1 MASNSISPRALFVQW
16 YAQIWATE
24 YMAGV
29 EGTLC
34 KFFGMLWGHTGPLLG
49 LLWPLGPGEGF
60 PASIPGLGNSVL
72 GQDQAASPCMPWSTS
87 PSHCPGVS
95 PHPVPPTDTAEDWGQ
110 NLACGIS
117 SWPGSGM
124 FPALSIFSP
133 CLDSPSIQNQP
144 YTSGG
149 LATISAALEPK
160 KTSPYESL
168 LCGRARGG
176 CALPEETPIQP
187 GQGPGQAEH
196 RLPPPVCRGLRPGA
210 FRKRSGWRATSFRGA
225 APSRGWAPRRVR
237 RTGHTQRKT
246 LPRLAQVSNSR
257 RLSETGRCRGEP
269 PPPRR

>member
-72 GQDQAASPCMPWSTS
+72 GQDQAASPCMLWSTTL
-87 PSHCPGVS
+87 SHCPGVS

-124 FPALSIFSP
+124 FPALSFFSP

-168 LCGRARGG
+168 LCSRARGG
-176 CALPEETPIQP
+176 L
-187 GQGPGQAEH
+187 
-196 RLPPPVCRGLRPGA
+196 
-210 FRKRSGWRATSFRGA
+210 
-225 APSRGWAPRRVR
+225 
-237 RTGHTQRKT
+237 
-246 LPRLAQVSNSR
+246 RLARGDPYSARAGSRTSRAPPSPSGLSGAEAGRVSEEKWLASNILPGSSSIPG
-257 RLSETGRCRGEP
+257 LGTEAG
-269 PPPRR
+269 